1 MKKTFFAAATLVA
14 ALPFLASAQ
23 DFPAV
28 DDTPADT
35 RFDRSLNFDVLGIRP
50 GNTQEEVRAKLK
62 ELFPDDNGVADVRM
76 QGNVASP
83 NGAQVKI
90 DFVSELRRRADSGQP
105 PLYRK
110 GKAADWPIVYFSSP
124 IYGSRAA
131 GVERSLYFGPE
142 EMMSAEAMR
151 VTVEEKYGRPTITN
165 KDVSGHVTSVA
176 YFYAGGKLLPE
187 TGWQHANCS
196 NGAGD
201 CGSFISG
208 YEPRNGTPVKA
219 LKAKEPCAAMAEW
232 VYQGKGAFDY
242 KFNDIVIY
250 DESCD
255 GIMTVNFNGDSPAKL
270 DWVVFGLY
278 DVKRL
283 YGHRVALDAAI
294 TKELQSPTSA
304 PASAK
309 PRL

>member
-1 MKKTFFAAATLVA
+1 MRSIFIAAFALATIPFVAAA
-14 ALPFLASAQ
+14 Q
-23 DFPAV
+23 EFPAV
-28 DDTPADT
+28 DDTSADD
-35 RFDRSLNFDVLGIRP
+35 RFDQSLNFDVLGLRP
-50 GNTQEEVRAKLK
+50 GDTQDEIKAKLK
-62 ELFPDDNGVADVRM
+62 ELFPDDKRVADVRM

-90 DFVSELRRRADSGQP
+90 DFVSELRRGSDTGQP
-105 PLYRK
+105 PLFRK
-110 GKAADWPIVYFSSP
+110 GKAGDWPVVYFSSP
-124 IYGSRAA
+124 IYGNRAA
-131 GVERSLYFGPE
+131 GVERSLYFGPD

-151 VTVEEKYGRPTITN
+151 QTVEEKYGRPTIAT
-165 KDVSGHVTSVA
+165 KDGNGHVKSVA
-176 YFYAGGKLLPE
+176 YFYAGGKLLSE

-201 CGSFISG
+201 CKSFISG
-208 YEPRNGTPVKA
+208 YEPKNGKPVKA

-232 VYQGKGAFDY
+232 IYRGKGAFDY
-242 KFNDIVIY
+242 KFNDIVID

-255 GIMTVNFNGDSPAKL
+255 GIMTVSFNGDSPAKL
-270 DWVVFGLY
+270 DWVTFGLY

-294 TKELQSPTSA
+294 SKELQSPTSRPGA
-304 PASAK
+304 AK